1 MSASLSEVV
10 AEFRGSPAAQSL
22 RPEVVHAAE
31 QSGGSHPDRHRVLGR
46 DDGQRQQRAVADGRH
61 LIEQGNITELE
72 HLLDENRSSVL
83 SVDLKDLP
91 LWGETAA
98 PEGSPGDAAD
108 HAVVI
113 TGIDTDKGLVYLN
126 DPGHPE
132 GREETLTIDQL
143 EQAWNDGNHTM
154 IVTDSAHPDAGTP
167 SGSPLDPPAG
177 SLYGSGGSVLLP
189 VTVPGFLLA
198 DPFAF

>member
-1 MSASLSEVV
+1 MTMDNASNVLSQMGV
-10 AEFRGSPAAQSL
+10 PN
-22 RPEVVHAAE
+22 
-31 QSGGSHPDRHRVLGR
+31 
-46 DDGQRQQRAVADGRH
+46 H
-61 LIEQGNITELE
+61 LEQGNITELE
-72 HLLDENRSSVL
+72 HLLDENRSIVL
-83 SVDLKDLP
+83 SVDSKDLP

-98 PEGSPGDAAD
+98 PEGSPGDTAD

-198 DPFAF
+198 DPFAC